1 MQIRPLTLGTAYRP
15 TSGELGPDHREVLAV
30 VVLLLKLVK
39 MSTYGL
45 LDEASKSRLVTALRS
60 EPEDGVSGLLDK
72 LRWNLEGLSLLE
84 RC

>member
-1 MQIRPLTLGTAYRP
+1 MILTLGTAQWP
-15 TSGELGPDHREVLAV
+15 AAGQLGPDHRKVLAV
-30 VVLLLKLVK
+30 VVLLLELVK
-39 MSTYGL
+39 MSTYGV

-60 EPEDGVSGLLDK
+60 EPEDCVPSLLDK